1 MARTLANLTN
11 GILAGAAATL
21 ARELVSN
28 LDVVVRARPMS
39 NSHERTVQRLMERA
53 QLSLGPEDRA
63 ANRRAGLGPLLGFAN
78 GVLTVALFA
87 TVTARRRPAPPVAV
101 GLIGLGGM
109 LVADGPMA
117 ALGVTNPRRWR
128 ARDWFEDA
136 LPYVA
141 YSLTAVA
148 TLTLLDRATAPARRR

>member
-1 MARTLANLTN
+1 MSRHRGHPLTNLAN
-11 GILAGAAATL
+11 GVLAGAAATL

-39 NSHERTVQRLMERA
+39 NSHERMVQRLVA
-53 QLSLGPEDRA
+53 KAHLSLGPEEPA
-63 ANRRAGLGPLLGFAN
+63 AKRRAGLGPLLGFAN

-87 TVTARRRPAPPVAV
+87 TLTGRRRPAPPVAAA
-101 GLIGLGGM
+101 LIGLGGM

-117 ALGVTNPRRWR
+117 ALGVTNPRRWG
-128 ARDWFEDA
+128 AQDWFEDA

-148 TLTLLDRATAPARRR
+148 TLYRLDRA